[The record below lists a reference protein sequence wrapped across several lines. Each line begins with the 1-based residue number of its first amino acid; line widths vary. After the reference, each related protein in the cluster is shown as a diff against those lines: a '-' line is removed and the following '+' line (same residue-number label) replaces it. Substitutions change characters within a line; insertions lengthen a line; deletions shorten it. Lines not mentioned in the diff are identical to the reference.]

1 MSWLQSLDTAVFRWV
16 RLSLSNSLLDQV
28 MPFFAWNRVFVP
40 ALIAGAI
47 WLVVKGGIRGR
58 IFVAVTCAII
68 ALGDTFVINTLKHVI
83 ERPRPF
89 TAMPEM
95 KPLVGKG
102 GSFSMP
108 SSHTSSWFAAAFLAL
123 CFYRKSW
130 RFMFPLAAVIGFSR
144 IYVGAH
150 YPTDV
155 IIGAILGTGYAAAG
169 LVGLQ
174 LLWDRIGR
182 DWFPLWWARMP
193 SVLSPEAPED
203 ARPPGFISET
213 PTETASAG
221 GRTNAPAS
229 LDLHWLRL
237 GYLFIAVML
246 FVRLGYIAGDEIEL
260 SEDEA
265 YQWTWSKHLALS
277 YYSKPPMIAYT
288 QFLGTRLWGD
298 TEFGVRFFSPVIA
311 ATVSLLVL
319 RFMSRQTSGRNA
331 FLLTLA
337 LHAAPLAAAG
347 SILMTIDPLSVLF
360 WTAAMLAGWRAVN
373 SERAVKP
380 WLWTGL
386 FMGLGLL
393 SKYTALFQLAC
404 WAVFFG
410 LWPAARRHL
419 RSPGP
424 WLALLVVAVC
434 AMPILIWNAQ
444 HGWIT
449 FEHVAQNAKLDKP
462 WRFTLRYFG
471 EFIGSEAGLLNPV
484 FFLGIVCTCV
494 AFWKSHRGEPVFLFL
509 FSMGAPLFLGYW
521 IYALHSRVLPN
532 WIAPAIVPLFCLM
545 CLYWQR
551 RNFALWLTAGLALG
565 LPVVILLHDTDM
577 LRRLTGYY
585 LPAKL
590 DPLRRVRAWSTMAK
604 EVNLA
609 RRELAGEGKEA
620 FVIGAHYGLV
630 GELSFYMPEAKKAI
644 ESVPLVYYRSS
655 PRPGNQYYFW
665 PSYREQRPGQNA
677 IYVHET
683 EKSRPPPDSLLAE
696 FESVESL
703 GVRSIKYRGRE
714 FRHIELFACRNLKPR

>member
-1 MSWLQSLDTAVFRWV
+1 
-16 RLSLSNSLLDQV
+16 
-28 MPFFAWNRVFVP
+28 
-40 ALIAGAI
+40 
-47 WLVVKGGIRGR
+47 
-58 IFVAVTCAII
+58 
-68 ALGDTFVINTLKHVI
+68 
-83 ERPRPF
+83 
-89 TAMPEM
+89 
-95 KPLVGKG
+95 
-102 GSFSMP
+102 
-108 SSHTSSWFAAAFLAL
+108 
-123 CFYRKSW
+123 
-130 RFMFPLAAVIGFSR
+130 
-144 IYVGAH
+144 
-150 YPTDV
+150 
-155 IIGAILGTGYAAAG
+155 
-169 LVGLQ
+169 
-174 LLWDRIGR
+174 
-182 DWFPLWWARMP
+182 
-193 SVLSPEAPED
+193 
-203 ARPPGFISET
+203 
-213 PTETASAG
+213 
-221 GRTNAPAS
+221 
-229 LDLHWLRL
+229 
-237 GYLFIAVML
+237 
-246 FVRLGYIAGDEIEL
+246 
-260 SEDEA
+260 
-265 YQWTWSKHLALS
+265 
-277 YYSKPPMIAYT
+277 
-288 QFLGTRLWGD
+288 
-298 TEFGVRFFSPVIA
+298 
-311 ATVSLLVL
+311 
-319 RFMSRQTSGRNA
+319 
-331 FLLTLA
+331 
-337 LHAAPLAAAG
+337 
-347 SILMTIDPLSVLF
+347 
-360 WTAAMLAGWRAVN
+360 
-373 SERAVKP
+373 
-380 WLWTGL
+380 
-386 FMGLGLL
+386 
-393 SKYTALFQLAC
+393 
-404 WAVFFG
+404 
-410 LWPAARRHL
+410 
-419 RSPGP
+419 
-424 WLALLVVAVC
+424 VAVC
-434 AMPILIWNAQ
+434 AIPILIWNAQ

-609 RRELAGEGKEA
+609 RRELAAEGKEA